1 MRHYC
6 TSIDSIHSIFLPYRD
21 VCSPAVQNLEILV
34 VTSLNAMVVTQQRS
48 GDNIDFAGHM
58 PMVPHVQYVL
68 VIDLGRMSVS
78 SKNTS

>member
-1 MRHYC
+1 M
-6 TSIDSIHSIFLPYRD
+6 
-21 VCSPAVQNLEILV
+21 